1 MMKITGNII
10 TLNEEANIEA
20 CIKSLGQVCD
30 EIIVVDSL
38 STDKTVEIAKT
49 LGAKIISQKY
59 LGDGPQKNVAN
70 EHASND
76 WVLSLDADERLDDE
90 MVQEIKRIQRLE
102 KLPQAFS
109 FKRKNYIAD
118 RWIKHC
124 GWYPDYCTRLY
135 NKNIA
140 SFRPVAGHSSIEA
153 KETIKISG
161 NIIHFSYK
169 NYHDLLHKTNRFSS
183 RGAKMMLE
191 KGKKSNGFSPA
202 IHFFAAFFR
211 KYILQKGFM
220 QGLDG
225 LTISLTASINS
236 YMKYAKL
243 IELQKTDKHSDSLWE
258 Q

>member
-1 MMKITGNII
+1 MNITGNII
-10 TLNEEANIEA
+10 TLNEEDNIEA
-20 CIKSLGQVCD
+20 CIKSLQQVCD

-38 STDKTVEIAKT
+38 STDNTVKIAEE
-49 LGAKIISQKY
+49 LGAKVISQAY
-59 LGDGPQKNVAN
+59 LGDGPQKNVVN
-70 EHASND
+70 EHAAND
-76 WVLSLDADERLDDE
+76 WILSLDADERLDEE
-90 MVQEIKRIQRLE
+90 MVAEIKKVQQHE
-102 KLPQAFS
+102 EHPHAYS

-124 GWYPDYCTRLY
+124 GWYPNYCTRLY
-135 NKNIA
+135 NRNDTA
-140 SFRPVAGHSSIEA
+140 HRPVAGHSSIVA
-153 KETIKISG
+153 DKTIKLEG
-161 NIIHFSYK
+161 NIIHYSYK

-183 RGAKMMLE
+183 RGAKMMFQ
-191 KGKKSNGFSPA
+191 KGKKANGFSPA

-211 KYILQKGFM
+211 KYILQKGFL

-243 IELQKTDKHSDSLWE
+243 IELQNSDKHSDSLWE